1 MKKLLNLHCCFCFF
15 ITAICAVIFCL
26 NVFFANFESHNNA
39 NATAWQYTNT
49 FTSSENGQNLD
60 SSENGQTI
68 ATSKNSKNLNSS
80 KNSQNIDSFENGQ
93 KLTSSEN
100 GQILTSSENGR
111 EIAKTLQKVSSFS
124 TSFYTSGVNRASNV
138 ILAAKNFDYLV
149 VPNGERLSFNAIVGK
164 RTAENGYQDALVIV
178 NGEYTQGIGGGVC
191 QVSSTLYNAWIRA
204 GQAVVSVCAHSLPTS
219 YCDLAQ
225 DATVSDS
232 IDLVLANNSG
242 GDIVINATTK
252 DKNLTFNIYAK
263 QQDYTVRILSRIVKT
278 IAPPPPLIDYV
289 TTFDPS
295 LKLYQGDFA
304 QFAILT
310 HAKDGY
316 IAQSFLQRYSSGKL
330 IDERLM
336 RTVSYL
342 PVQGHIL
349 LEKIVE

>member
-1 MKKLLNLHCCFCFF
+1 MLNLHCCFCFF

-26 NVFFANFESHNNA
+26 NVFFATSVNHSNA
-39 NATAWQYTNT
+39 YATKCQSADT
-49 FTSSENGQNLD
+49 FTSFENGQAIATFKNGQNLATSENGQ
-60 SSENGQTI
+60 EI
-68 ATSKNSKNLNSS
+68 ATSKNSPYLDSS
-80 KNSQNIDSFENGQ
+80 ENCQ
-93 KLTSSEN
+93 LLVSSEN
-100 GQILTSSENGR
+100 GQ
-111 EIAKTLQKVSSFS
+111 EIAKTLKKVSSFS

-138 ILAAKNFDYLV
+138 VLAAKNFDYLV
-149 VPNGERLSFNAIVGK
+149 VPNGERLSFNTIVGK
-164 RTAENGYQDALVIV
+164 RTAENGYHDALVIV

-204 GQAVVSVCAHSLPTS
+204 GQTVVSVCAHSLPTS

-263 QQDYTVRILSRIVKT
+263 EQDYTVRILSRIVKT

-289 TTFDPS
+289 TSFDPS
-295 LKLYQGDFA
+295 LRLYQGDFA
-304 QFAILT
+304 QFAIIT

-316 IAQSFLQRYSSGKL
+316 IAQSFLQRYHSGKL